1 MLAQLLDT
9 VSLDESRVPGLGHLM
24 GLELA
29 EQLVQCMFI
38 LLSQVVFE
46 EVDNVQQEVCVD
58 PPFTVRT
65 EHGKVIRVGIDRTLR
80 VRKATCWAGFP

>member
-1 MLAQLLDT
+1 
-9 VSLDESRVPGLGHLM
+9 M

-46 EVDNVQQEVCVD
+46 EVDNVQQEICAD
-58 PPFTVRT
+58 PPFAVRT
-65 EHGKVIRVGIDRTLR
+65 EHGEVIRVSIDRTLR
-80 VRKATCWAGFP
+80 VCKAACWAGLP

>member
-1 MLAQLLDT
+1 
-9 VSLDESRVPGLGHLM
+9 M

-29 EQLVQCMFI
+29 EQLVQCVFI

-46 EVDNVQQEVCVD
+46 EVDDVQQEICAD

-65 EHGKVIRVGIDRTLR
+65 EHGKVIRVGIDRALR
-80 VRKATCWAGFP
+80 VRKAARWAGLP